1 MTHDLKKETIEKI
14 RLLPTDVLPEVLDF
28 IDYLQHKYNRAHGTS
43 TNAMDTFGSWRDE
56 REPDEIVDEIYRTRT
71 VSNRD
76 LSL

>member
-14 RLLPTDVLPEVLDF
+14 RSLPTDILPEVLDF
-28 IDYLQHKYNRAHGTS
+28 IDYLQHKYNRARETS
-43 TNAMDTFGSWRDE
+43 ANVMDTFGSWRDE